1 MVGGRPASPSIGR
14 CRETGWPLAHQRFG
28 RGWGP
33 EGPRPTQGHAEVS
46 SRMGHPRR
54 TRTTANS
61 VSNDTC
67 SSRWGRL
74 PRGSQEDK
82 KKRENRGTP
91 CANTTRVHQ
100 PEASMQVCGTET
112 CRGRLRLLPEER
124 ASHPSSSIPA
134 TANARS
140 YSVSRLRGPTSE
152 AGVISTR
159 RSARP
164 HGLNKTA
171 NVHSQWANK

>member
-1 MVGGRPASPSIGR
+1 M
-14 CRETGWPLAHQRFG
+14 
-28 RGWGP
+28 
-33 EGPRPTQGHAEVS
+33 
-46 SRMGHPRR
+46 
-54 TRTTANS
+54 
-61 VSNDTC
+61 
-67 SSRWGRL
+67 
-74 PRGSQEDK
+74 
-82 KKRENRGTP
+82 ENRGAT

-100 PEASMQVCGTET
+100 PEASLQVCGTET

-134 TANARS
+134 IANARS

-171 NVHSQWANK
+171 NVHSQWATNKPPDGRETGSTQGCVPRTEARSLEVWSSSGN